1 MLAALKTFLND
12 LVSGDHDPNRFEA
25 NDYRVA
31 TAALLVHA
39 AVIDGQFTDAER
51 EKLTDLVRRR
61 FELDANAA
69 AQLIEAATTAERE
82 AVDLYRFT
90 SLLNRTLDD
99 EGRRRIVEMMWEVV
113 LTDQRATEFEDNLIW
128 RVADLLGVSGRERVM
143 LKQQV
148 AAGQAAR
155 AEDA

>member
-12 LVSGDHDPNRFEA
+12 IVSGDQDPNRFEA

-31 TAALLVHA
+31 AAALLVHA

-51 EKLTDLVRRR
+51 EKLTELVRRR
-61 FELDANAA
+61 FDLDATAA
-69 AQLIEAATTAERE
+69 AELIEAATTAERE

-99 EGRRRIVEMMWEVV
+99 EGRRRMVEMMWEVV
-113 LTDQRATEFEDNLIW
+113 FTDRRATEFEDNLIW
-128 RVADLLGVSGRERVM
+128 RVADLLGVSGRERVT

-148 AAGQAAR
+148 AAAHANSD
-155 AEDA
+155 ED